1 MAKTSGLNTRVYVA
15 GYDISGDASS
25 LDGVGYTQNLMETT
39 SLTVEAASRI
49 IGLVDGNLSVNV
61 FFEATSEHAALLS
74 SNKLPTTDRIVMV
87 PMGSAVGDASIGL
100 VSKQSNYDISQGGN
114 SAPITAKASFLAGAG
129 YAPEFGLMCTS
140 HDDTITSSTSGTSI
154 DNSASSAN
162 GGSWIYEVMT
172 LSAVGGN
179 ARWHLNLQHS
189 SDNSNWSD
197 ASTVTVNASDGTG
210 GLAGRTAFTGTLNRY
225 VRQRVVLD
233 ASSGTLTYAIA
244 FTRG

>member
-1 MAKTSGLNTRVYVA
+1 MAKISGLNTRCYVA
-15 GYDISGDASS
+15 GYDISGDANS
-25 LDGVGYTQNLMETT
+25 LGGVGYTQSNMITT
-39 SLTVEAASRI
+39 PINKEANTRI
-49 IGLVDGNLSVNV
+49 AGLVDGTISVNV
-61 FFEATSEHAALLS
+61 FFEAGSEHAALLS
-74 SNKLPTTDRIVMV
+74 SNSLPTGDRVVMV
-87 PMGSAVGDASIGL
+87 PMGSAVGDESIGL
-100 VSKQSNYDISQGGN
+100 VAKQSNYDISQGGASSPV
-114 SAPITAKASFLAGAG
+114 SATAEFSANG
-129 YAPEFGLMCTS
+129 YAPEFGLMCTT

-162 GGSWIYEVMT
+162 GGSWYYQVFT

-189 SDNSNWSD
+189 SDDSNWTD
-197 ASTVTVNASDGTG
+197 VSTITLNASDGTG

-233 ASSGTLTYAIA
+233 ASSGTLTYAIS